1 VEYCKVKNN
10 ARLLRILRFFRR
22 IQFSL
27 PFYFLEYQKCMR
39 NITDPL
45 NTATSPMQDDGRPD
59 PGPAAAAASRGAPDF
74 RFRPCAQ
81 VHIYTPTYV
90 DPPAKEI

>member
-1 VEYCKVKNN
+1 M
-10 ARLLRILRFFRR
+10 LWFFRC

-27 PFYFLEYQKCMR
+27 TFYFLEHQKCMKS
-39 NITDPL
+39 ITAPL
-45 NTATSPMQDDGRPD
+45 NTAVSTMQDDGRPD
-59 PGPAAAAASRGAPDF
+59 PGPAAAKASRGTPDF

-81 VHIYTPTYV
+81 VYIYTPTYV